1 MAPGEFSPDQPPGAA
16 VVKVGFVVGRFP
28 SLSETF
34 IISQMSS
41 LLKRGCQVEV
51 ICNGVADDEHLDRK
65 REPLATLLG
74 KTRDWWGPAA
84 RLRPA
89 MSHVPARFRDK
100 ISTAFDAAFARHLN
114 RCDVVVAHFG
124 HNGARAARLKKW
136 NLLKPPLIVVF
147 HGYDVGVPA
156 RQADLS
162 RYKDLFGRGTLCL
175 TVNDVFRRMLIE
187 AGAPEENVA
196 VHHMGIDPEAIPY
209 AWRSWR
215 DGPME
220 LISVSRLTEKKG
232 VEFALRA
239 LATVAAS
246 DPLLDWRYT
255 VVGDG
260 PLRPSLEALA
270 SSLGIEGRV
279 AFLGGLPHAEVK
291 QRLRRAHA
299 FVLPSVTACNGDV
312 EGIPVALMEAMA
324 AGLTVVS
331 TYHSG
336 IPELIQD
343 GVTGFL
349 APERDTATLASR
361 LAWIARNPEAC
372 EPVAQAARRK
382 VEADFN
388 NHRLDKDFAHIV
400 RRLAD
405 TRAAA

>member
-1 MAPGEFSPDQPPGAA
+1 MR
-16 VVKVGFVVGRFP
+16 VGFVVGRFP

-41 LLKRGCQVEV
+41 LLDRGFQIDVV
-51 ICNGVADDEHLDRK
+51 CNGIADDEHLDRQ
-65 REPLATLLG
+65 REPLATLLA

-84 RLRPA
+84 RLRPV

-100 ISTAFDAAFARHLN
+100 LSTAFDAAFARHLN
-114 RCDVVVAHFG
+114 NCDVVVAHFG

-136 NLLKPPLIVVF
+136 NVLKPPLVVIF

-156 RQADLS
+156 READLS

-187 AGAPEENVA
+187 AGAPEGNVA

-220 LISVSRLTEKKG
+220 LISVCRLTEKKG

-239 LATVAAS
+239 LAMVAAS

-255 VVGDG
+255 IVGDG
-260 PLRPSLEALA
+260 PLRTSLEALA

-279 AFLGGLPHAEVK
+279 AFLGGRPHAEVK
-291 QRLRRAHA
+291 QRLRQAHA
-299 FVLPSVTACNGDV
+299 FVLPSVSAGNGDV

-336 IPELIQD
+336 IPELIED
-343 GVTGFL
+343 GETGFL
-349 APERDTATLASR
+349 APERDAATLASR
-361 LAWIARNPEAC
+361 LAWIARNPEGC
-372 EPVAQAARRK
+372 EPIARAARRK

-388 NHRLDKDFAHIV
+388 NHRLDEDFAEIV
-400 RRLAD
+400 TRLAD

>member
-1 MAPGEFSPDQPPGAA
+1 
-16 VVKVGFVVGRFP
+16 VGRFP

-41 LLKRGCQVEV
+41 LLERGFHVDV
-51 ICNGVADDEHLDRK
+51 VCNGIAADEHLDRQ
-65 REPLATLLG
+65 REPLATLLA

-89 MSHVPARFRDK
+89 LSRVPGRFRDK

-114 RCDVVVAHFG
+114 SCDVVVAHFG

-136 NLLKPPLIVVF
+136 NVLKPPLIVIF

-156 RQADLS
+156 READLS

-175 TVNDVFRRMLIE
+175 TVNDVFRRMLID
-187 AGAPEENVA
+187 AGAREENVA
-196 VHHMGIDPEAIPY
+196 VHHMGIDPDAIPY
-209 AWRSWR
+209 AWKSWR
-215 DGPME
+215 GGPLE
-220 LISVSRLTEKKG
+220 LISVCRLTEKKG

-239 LATVAAS
+239 LAIVAAS
-246 DPLLDWRYT
+246 DPLLEWCYT

-270 SSLGIEGRV
+270 GSLGIERRV
-279 AFLGGLPHAEVK
+279 VFLGGRPHAEVK
-291 QRLRRAHA
+291 QRLRQAHA
-299 FVLPSVTACNGDV
+299 FVLPSVSACNGDV

-336 IPELIQD
+336 IPELIED
-343 GVTGFL
+343 GRTGFL
-349 APERDTATLASR
+349 APERDAATLASR

-388 NHRLDKDFAHIV
+388 NHRLDEDFAGIV
-400 RRLAD
+400 IRLAQ